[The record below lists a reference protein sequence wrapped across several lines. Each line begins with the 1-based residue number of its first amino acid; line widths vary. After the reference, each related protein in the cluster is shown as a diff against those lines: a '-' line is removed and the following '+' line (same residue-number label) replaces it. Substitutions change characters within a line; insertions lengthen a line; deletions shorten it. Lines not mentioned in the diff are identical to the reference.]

1 VTTPHD
7 RLFRYVFSD
16 PEQAAGEIRL
26 LLPED
31 VSRQVD
37 WGTLKPL
44 SGTFVDEV
52 LEERRSDVLFRVE
65 LGGREALLYL
75 LLEHQSSSD
84 PLMPFRLLRYMVRI
98 WDGYLAEHPEAK
110 LLPAI
115 VPMVVHHSANGWRAP
130 TAFTDIVD
138 LDELASTDLRR
149 HLPSFELL
157 LDDLSTTRDE
167 DLHARVLVP
176 ALGRL
181 SLLCLK
187 WSSESSDVLKE
198 LRRAAELV
206 RQVADAPSGVA
217 ALSAVVSYLLQVPRT
232 SPEDLGTYFRALGPR
247 TETAFMTGADMLRAE
262 GRAEGEARA
271 LLRVLE
277 RRGIEPAR
285 RDRRLPRSRAARTL
299 ARPSAGGGVGGGA
312 VRRGGWALLLP
323 EEVSRKVDWGTL
335 RPRGA
340 HPSSPSSR
348 RAGTRATYSVSSAQG

>member
-1 VTTPHD
+1 
-7 RLFRYVFSD
+7 
-16 PEQAAGEIRL
+16 
-26 LLPED
+26 
-31 VSRQVD
+31 
-37 WGTLKPL
+37 
-44 SGTFVDEV
+44 VDEV

-277 RRGIEPAR
+277 RRGIELSTSQR
-285 RDRRLPRSRAARTL
+285 GEIEGCRDLAQLERWLDRALAVASGEELFAGEAGRS
-299 ARPSAGGGVGGGA
+299 SCQ
-312 VRRGGWALLLP
+312 
-323 EEVSRKVDWGTL
+323 RK
-335 RPRGA
+335 
-340 HPSSPSSR
+340 
-348 RAGTRATYSVSSAQG
+348 